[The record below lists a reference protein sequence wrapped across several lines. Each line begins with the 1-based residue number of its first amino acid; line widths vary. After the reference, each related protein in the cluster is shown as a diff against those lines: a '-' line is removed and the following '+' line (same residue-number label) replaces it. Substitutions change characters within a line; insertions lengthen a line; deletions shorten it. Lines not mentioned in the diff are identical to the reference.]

1 MVRKH
6 QQSQEQKTEDENSN
20 ECNHLDDAEDEMLCT
35 PEQPVMDHANDE
47 GDEQDEVHNLKLENT
62 GWWNNVQTNYG
73 AWDVFS
79 PRLYTE
85 HF

>member
-1 MVRKH
+1 
-6 QQSQEQKTEDENSN
+6 
-20 ECNHLDDAEDEMLCT
+20 MLCT